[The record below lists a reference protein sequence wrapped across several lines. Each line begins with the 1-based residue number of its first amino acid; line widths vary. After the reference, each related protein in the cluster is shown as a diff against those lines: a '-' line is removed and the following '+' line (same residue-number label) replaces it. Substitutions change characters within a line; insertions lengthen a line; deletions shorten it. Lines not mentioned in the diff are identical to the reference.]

1 MMTLEKHTYALFG
14 NRTLH
19 VGYYTDVKN
28 SPTLRQGLLDKKFD
42 VALINA
48 HLIAGPFQVHAAASR
63 ALLCDASNR
72 LTTRSL
78 HAELVFNMSGS
89 RNVSESFKR
98 FGVNDDTTSLVICVF
113 DADEATLEE
122 AETLVEGMQVPFE
135 ELGTHLTDRDIKLIK
150 KFYKISEQE
159 LTQSSLVDAAT
170 CRIATKSC
178 SK

>member
-1 MMTLEKHTYALFG
+1 MTLEKHSYALFG
-14 NRTLH
+14 DRTLH

-28 SPTLRQGLLDKKFD
+28 GPALRQGLLDKQFD
-42 VALINA
+42 AALLNA
-48 HLIAGPFQVHAAASR
+48 QLIAGPFQVHAAASR
-63 ALLCDASNR
+63 ALLCDASGR
-72 LTTRSL
+72 RTTRSL

-98 FGVNDDTTSLVICVF
+98 FGVSDDTSAVVLCVF
-113 DADEATLEE
+113 DADEAALEQAE
-122 AETLVEGMQVPFE
+122 ALVDGMQLPFE
-135 ELGTHLTDRDIKLIK
+135 ELGTHLTDADVKLLK

-159 LTQSSLVDAAT
+159 LTHSSLVDAAT

>member
-1 MMTLEKHTYALFG
+1 MTLEKHTYALFS

-19 VGYYTDVKN
+19 VGYYTEVQN
-28 SPTLRQGLLDKKFD
+28 SAALRQGLLDKKFD

-63 ALLCDASNR
+63 ALLCDASSR

-98 FGVNDDTTSLVICVF
+98 FGVSDETMSIVICVF
-113 DADEATLEE
+113 DADEATLKEV
-122 AETLVEGMQVPFE
+122 ETLVEGMQVPFE
-135 ELGTHLTDRDIKLIK
+135 ELGMHLTEGDITLIK